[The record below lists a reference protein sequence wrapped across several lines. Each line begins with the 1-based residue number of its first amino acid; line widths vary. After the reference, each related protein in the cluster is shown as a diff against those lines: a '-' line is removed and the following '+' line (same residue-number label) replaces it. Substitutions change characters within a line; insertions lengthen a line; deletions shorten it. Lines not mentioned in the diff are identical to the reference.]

1 MFAQYFTTRNA
12 LHEYCVINLR
22 KYNKAVGLIITKIIR
37 SYNKGCTMY
46 KKIILSLGFIGLLSY
61 TGLSKS
67 LTLEEKIEKRFDY
80 IMNEHG
86 DSIQLTQDRAQELH
100 NMLETILKNEPKD
113 SLSESVQE
121 KFEEYLIDV
130 ITKIKQAQETYLLKV
145 ATIYKKL
152 TTKKISKNEM
162 QQSSSMYAKHLEL
175 FSDELAALIKLL
187 MPFKDIDTMT
197 EEEIQ
202 AALTF

>member
-1 MFAQYFTTRNA
+1 
-12 LHEYCVINLR
+12 
-22 KYNKAVGLIITKIIR
+22 
-37 SYNKGCTMY
+37 MY

-86 DSIQLTQDRAQELH
+86 NSIQLTQDRAQELQ

-121 KFEEYLIDV
+121 KLEEYLIDV

-175 FSDELAALIKLL
+175 FSDELAVLIKLL